1 MRCKTLNHYLR
12 SHHYYS
18 IAAEGLG
25 FDASLLSMLS
35 MFETLPNVN
44 TMMIPDLIIL
54 LCLSTA
60 CLRRFGADI
69 ASQ

>member
-1 MRCKTLNHYLR
+1 MSCKTLNHSLR
-12 SHHYYS
+12 SHHS
-18 IAAEGLG
+18 DVIAVEGLG

-60 CLRRFGADI
+60 CLRGCGADVVR
-69 ASQ
+69 Q